1 MGVVSKYKLVVV
13 SVVVVV
19 MASVV
24 VVVSVIVVVDMHHCS
39 VDTTA
44 LFHAYFFYVSAD
56 RLFSIIP
63 YHTPY
68 KS

>member
-1 MGVVSKYKLVVV
+1 
-13 SVVVVV
+13 VVVVV

-24 VVVSVIVVVDMHHCS
+24 VVVSVIMVVDMIDCSVDMHHCS

-44 LFHAYFFYVSAD
+44 LLHAYFFYVSAD